1 MTKIFRDIPIEKQ
14 IAKHMQWWETRRL
27 EWQQQTTPALRRPP
41 KKLGPYISFSREL
54 GSGGSEISKQVAEKL
69 SWHHY
74 DREIIE
80 AIASK
85 SHMRE
90 ELVFR
95 FDEHVQNALDTYL
108 RNLFTQQLLD
118 NSHYLHHLTQVLVSI
133 AQYGNAVIL
142 GRGANFILPPETG
155 LRVRV
160 VAPLELR
167 CQRLMQWKGFDEKIA
182 RLEIANQDKMRREY
196 LQHHFRCKPEEP
208 CAYDVVI
215 NTGYIGIDVAADFII
230 KLAETKLATPAAI
243 KQ

>member
-1 MTKIFRDIPIEKQ
+1 MSRILRDIPVEKQ

-27 EWQQQTTPALRRPP
+27 EWQQQTAPSLRQLP
-41 KKLGPYISFSREL
+41 KKLGPYISLSREL
-54 GSGGSEISKQVAEKL
+54 GSGGSEISQRVAEKL
-69 SWHHY
+69 GWHHY

-85 SHMRE
+85 SHVRE

-95 FDEHVQNALDTYL
+95 FDEHVQNALETYMQ
-108 RNLFTQQLLD
+108 NLFTNQLLD
-118 NSHYLHHLTQVLVSI
+118 NTHYLQHLTRVLVSI

-160 VAPLELR
+160 VAPFELR
-167 CQRLMQWKGFDEKIA
+167 CQRLMQWKGYDEKTA
-182 RLEIANQDKMRREY
+182 RQEIANQDKTRREF
-196 LQHHFRCKPEEP
+196 LHHHFRCKLEEP

-215 NTGYIGIDVAADFII
+215 NTGHLGIDTAADIVI
-230 KLAETKLATPAAI
+230 KLAETKLATPATS

>member
-1 MTKIFRDIPIEKQ
+1 MNKILRHIPLEKQ
-14 IAKHMQWWETRRL
+14 IAKQMQWWETRRL
-27 EWQQQTTPALRRPP
+27 EWQRQTASSLRQSP
-41 KKLGPYISFSREL
+41 KAPGPYISFSREL

-85 SHMRE
+85 SHVRE
-90 ELVFR
+90 ELAFR
-95 FDEHVQNALDTYL
+95 FDEHIQNALDTYMQ
-108 RNLFTQQLLD
+108 NLFTQQLLD

-142 GRGANFILPPETG
+142 GRGANFILPPEAG

-160 VAPLELR
+160 VAPFELR
-167 CQRLMQWKGFDEKIA
+167 CQRLMQWKGYDEKNAGLQITT
-182 RLEIANQDKMRREY
+182 QDKERRDF
-196 LQHHFRCKPEEP
+196 LQYHFRCRPEDP

-215 NTGYIGIDVAADFII
+215 NTGHVGLEAATDMLIQLAKA
-230 KLAETKLATPAAI
+230 KL
-243 KQ
+243 QFV